1 MSLMQWGLNWL
12 TDMNWLKEN
21 ERMSLKLVMQGKSE
35 DELLAKIRAE
45 GRKAPNICM
54 SCASLQASHLTKFG
68 GAMFFKE
75 PFLFPSAILLHP
87 AAAASLFFESVVE
100 TCSIP
105 TLVISWTPYCY
116 NFTPTNPTC
125 LGVPIAHFQDFPRA
139 WSVQRR
145 EATEAEIEAIII
157 LWFPTLAV
165 IRLAQKLLS
174 PAKTLILFRRK
185 HIFPKW
191 RSLNVWIILSHDSIT
206 IGFYSCLWILTS
218 SFDRNS

>member
-125 LGVPIAHFQDFPRA
+125 LGVPIAHFQEHDLCSDGRPQRLKSRPSSFFDFPLLR
-139 WSVQRR
+139 WYGWLKNCWV
-145 EATEAEIEAIII
+145 
-157 LWFPTLAV
+157 L
-165 IRLAQKLLS
+165 QKHS
-174 PAKTLILFRRK
+174 F
-185 HIFPKW
+185 
-191 RSLNVWIILSHDSIT
+191 
-206 IGFYSCLWILTS
+206 CLDASTFFQS
-218 SFDRNS
+218 DAP